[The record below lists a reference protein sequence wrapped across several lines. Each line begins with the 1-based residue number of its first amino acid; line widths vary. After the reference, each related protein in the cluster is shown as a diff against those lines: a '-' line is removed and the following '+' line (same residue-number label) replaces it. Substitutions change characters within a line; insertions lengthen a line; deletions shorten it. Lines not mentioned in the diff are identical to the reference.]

1 MKIEE
6 NTIQKTS
13 KIVVFDG
20 ECIVCNRFFHF
31 LLKYDKRKELQFATL
46 QSEWAKATIPK
57 YFKNETAPDSIILF
71 EGNRLYFKSSAAL
84 RAIASLGNFWSI
96 VKILLWIPKVFRD
109 MIYDFVARNRFNW
122 WGKKACLIP
131 DSNLRERFVE
141 NGF

>member
-1 MKIEE
+1 MKLEE

-13 KIVVFDG
+13 KIVVLDG
-20 ECIVCNRFFHF
+20 ECVVCNRFFHF
-31 LLKYDKRKELQFATL
+31 LLKYDKRQVLQFATL
-46 QSEWAKATIPK
+46 QSEWAKATILK
-57 YFKNETAPDSIILF
+57 YFKNETVPDSIILF

-84 RAIASLGNFWSI
+84 RAIASLGSFWSI
-96 VKILLWIPKVFRD
+96 VKILLWIPKLFHD

-131 DSNLRERFVE
+131 DANLRERFVE